1 MLPFP
6 KVLAAHNLKLTTR
19 SCRFWLQEETFDPP
33 GDINGAQVKP
43 AGMHVIRFP
52 FLDDLREPPQAVSA
66 AGGIIRMF
74 SLTSL
79 LTLRGTAD
87 GRALWSFY
95 S

>member
-6 KVLAAHNLKLTTR
+6 EVLAAHDLKLTTG
-19 SCRFWLQEETFDPP
+19 SCRFWLQAETFDPP

-66 AGGIIRMF
+66 AGGITRV
-74 SLTSL
+74 SYLSP
-79 LTLRGTAD
+79 AC
-87 GRALWSFY
+87 
-95 S
+95 